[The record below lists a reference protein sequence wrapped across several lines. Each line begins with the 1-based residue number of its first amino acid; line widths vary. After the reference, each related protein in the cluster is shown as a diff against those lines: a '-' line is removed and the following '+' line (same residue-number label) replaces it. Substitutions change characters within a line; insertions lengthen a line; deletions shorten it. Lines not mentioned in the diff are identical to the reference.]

1 MKKFAKWMMAMT
13 LVLSLIF
20 SLAACGGGGGEEA
33 ADPDA
38 PAFTERTWKIGH
50 VRPQDTSTDIDV
62 LAFADEL
69 NAATEG
75 NITLEVYPASQLG
88 NYTVVQERVGLGD
101 IEMQLAPAGTSVDKA
116 LGIASAPYLCAT
128 WDEAKEVYKRGG
140 ALMNATDEMFAEQGI
155 KLLGAY
161 PKYFGGIALAVE
173 PEAPGDPNVDKGI
186 KIRVPAIKSY
196 ELTAGSLGFIATPIA
211 YSEAFTSMQTGIVD
225 GVIGS
230 GAEGYY
236 ASFRDLTKYYLPVND
251 HFEMWWLYMS
261 MDVWNGLSAEEQA
274 AVVASAEKMEADR
287 WAVAEDETKEFEQ
300 KLKDLGITFYDFT
313 DEELKGFAD
322 KVRAEVW
329 PEIKDEYG
337 AELFDE
343 ITAGM

>member
-1 MKKFAKWMMAMT
+1 MKKFARWMMVLT
-13 LVLSLIF
+13 LVLSLVF
-20 SLAACGGGGGEEA
+20 SLAACGGGEEA

-50 VRPQDTSTDIDV
+50 ARPQDTSTDVDV
-62 LAFADEL
+62 IKFAEDL

-116 LGIASAPYLCAT
+116 MGLASAPYLCAT
-128 WDEAKEVYKRGG
+128 WDEARETYKRGG
-140 ALMNATDEMFAEQGI
+140 LLMNATEEMFDKQGI
-155 KLLGAY
+155 KLLAAY

-173 PEAPGDPNVDKGI
+173 PEAPGDPTVNKGI

-196 ELTAGSLGFIATPIA
+196 ELTATSLGFIATPIA

-236 ASFRDLTKYYLPVND
+236 SSFRDLTKYYLPVND

-261 MDVWNGLSAEEQA
+261 NDVWNGLSDEEKA
-274 AVVASAEKMEADR
+274 AVTSSAEKMEADR
-287 WAVAEDETKEFEQ
+287 WVAAEAETAEFEQ
-300 KLKDLGITFYDFT
+300 ALKDNGVTFYDFT
-313 DEELKGFAD
+313 DEELKGFAE

-329 PEIKDEYG
+329 PEIKEEYG
-337 AELFDE
+337 AELFDQ
-343 ITAGM
+343 ITANLK